1 MSTIDIAEEIRRLSV
16 DERIRLIEE
25 IWESIPV
32 DREPPPLSTAQRN
45 ELDRRIESYR
55 RDPSRVIPAEEVF
68 RELRE
73 HFG

>member
-1 MSTIDIAEEIRRLSV
+1 MKTIDLAEEIRRLSV

-55 RDPSRVIPAEEVF
+55 RDPSRAILAEEAF
-68 RELRE
+68 AQLRE
-73 HFG
+73 RFG